1 MSVPQ
6 AEGLAPPPQSLCPT
20 RPQVTGRKNSVTCPA
35 EASRLAKRPQG
46 MTIGVGGLDGQ
57 GWEAELESAS
67 RQGVGEPWAGLQWP
81 GSQRKGGDFFFSQT
95 IRAN

>member
-1 MSVPQ
+1 
-6 AEGLAPPPQSLCPT
+6 
-20 RPQVTGRKNSVTCPA
+20 
-35 EASRLAKRPQG
+35 

-81 GSQRKGGDFFFSQT
+81 GSQRKGGDFFFPRPSGLTETGFLAQHFVGEVSMSCVPIGEGRRHVFPCVFRT
-95 IRAN
+95 CISREELG